1 MPCRLPLAAFLYYN
15 KLQVYIYVIYHLWN
29 RVDLNEA
36 VRPKQAIYLLPQLV
50 EDIGSGHNVVKT
62 VFLECGWSF
71 RKDGPREMKAVG
83 EVEFCQKFHDQANIL
98 TNVNVNAGIAG
109 RVSKIS
115 FPES

>member
-1 MPCRLPLAAFLYYN
+1 MASTYEIYEQQPESE
-15 KLQVYIYVIYHLWN
+15 KLLSWLRTKKKEDIIEPNQKICDPHHHLWN
-29 RVDLNEA
+29 RVE
-36 VRPKQAIYLLPQLV
+36 LV

-115 FPES
+115 FP

>member
-1 MPCRLPLAAFLYYN
+1 MASTYEIYEQQPESE
-15 KLQVYIYVIYHLWN
+15 KLLSWLRTKKKEDIIEPNQKICDPHHHLWN

-71 RKDGPREMKAVG
+71 RKSEII
-83 EVEFCQKFHDQANIL
+83 QKNQLNFKKSNQ
-98 TNVNVNAGIAG
+98 
-109 RVSKIS
+109 
-115 FPES
+115 